1 MQVTVY
7 EVDGA
12 EHKLYCQN
20 LCLLSKIFL
29 DGKTLVWEVRTAP
42 AQLYLSYKLV
52 RLRAALAVHSQH
64 ASNTTTPVIYMY
76 LCVCALR
83 LPCTHSMLPACLRPL
98 STPSL
103 HCVRH
108 QAMPCAASNAGYSEI
123 RCQRRRASST

>member
-29 DGKTLVWEVRTAP
+29 DGKTLVWEVRTNM
-42 AQLYLSYKLV
+42 LV
-52 RLRAALAVHSQH
+52 QLRAALAMHSQH